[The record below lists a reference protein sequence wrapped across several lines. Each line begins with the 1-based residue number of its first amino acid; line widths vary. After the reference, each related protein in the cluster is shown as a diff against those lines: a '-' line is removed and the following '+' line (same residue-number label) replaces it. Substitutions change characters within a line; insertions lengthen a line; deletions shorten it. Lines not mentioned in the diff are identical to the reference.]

1 MTANHGYVPFSVWKS
16 NADLGAN
23 LYSVGIILIGVFCLC
38 LLKRI
43 CFKNQLQLKKQLLQ
57 RLSTLG
63 LSYMTDRTCQAVGQ
77 PTCAAMTT
85 PIGVHICARSSA
97 PDPHKNTEK
106 LRRASFSHLPHL
118 IRRRR
123 ALRLIAHGFCF
134 DFPLTPVGKS
144 SKFAFNFLS
153 VIMRDRSN
161 LVAVRNVEFYHSK
174 INSLFF

>member
-1 MTANHGYVPFSVWKS
+1 
-16 NADLGAN
+16 
-23 LYSVGIILIGVFCLC
+23 
-38 LLKRI
+38 
-43 CFKNQLQLKKQLLQ
+43 
-57 RLSTLG
+57 
-63 LSYMTDRTCQAVGQ
+63 
-77 PTCAAMTT
+77 MTT

-174 INSLFF
+174 ITSLFFWIQHFLLIVANTLINFLCNYFSFIIIYLFVTNTKYLLTKGRFTRIL